1 VNSKPQRDW
10 VGVVDAISMVFV
22 VLLLVAL
29 AVFIFFERYVHAA
42 ACLSIDVPPAAVIHQ
57 PDGDTFH
64 IFSLIPGGLVKIR
77 VQGADTPERKE
88 PKWAEAKEFTR
99 QWLAKGSFKM
109 LTCGQPTLDRIVAVV
124 ERNGRTLADDLKVA
138 GLVKPGGGL

>member
-1 VNSKPQRDW
+1 VNSKSRRDW
-10 VGVVDAISMVFV
+10 VGIVDAISMVFV

-42 ACLSIDVPPAAVIHQ
+42 ACLSIDVPAQAVLGNH
-57 PDGDTFH
+57 DGDTFQ
-64 IFSLIPGGLVKIR
+64 IFSFQPGGVIKIR

-99 QWLAKGSFKM
+99 QWLAKGAFKM

-124 ERNGRTLADDLKVA
+124 ERNGRTLADDLKAA